1 MLKEQ
6 INCAWNIEWYNVNSI
21 SPTEEQVKRHE
32 GEFLCYAIY
41 PDDNG
46 KAKSTYVIVSYNYK
60 SKNGIYLIIFYCIGP
75 NCQILILLYF
85 NKII

>member
-6 INCAWNIEWYNVNSI
+6 INCAWNIEWHNVNSI

-60 SKNGIYLIIFYCIGP
+60 SKKWDIFDY
-75 NCQILILLYF
+75 ILLYWTELPNLDLVVF
-85 NKII
+85 

>member
-60 SKNGIYLIIFYCIGP
+60 SKKWDIFDY
-75 NCQILILLYF
+75 ILLYWTELPNLDF
-85 NKII
+85 VVF

>member
-60 SKNGIYLIIFYCIGP
+60 SKKWDIFDY
-75 NCQILILLYF
+75 ILLYWTELPNLDLVVF
-85 NKII
+85 

>member
-46 KAKSTYVIVSYNYK
+46 KAKSTYVIVPYDYR
-60 SKNGIYLIIFYCIGP
+60 SKKWDICDY
-75 NCQILILLYF
+75 ILLYWAELPIPNF
-85 NKII
+85 VMF

>member
-60 SKNGIYLIIFYCIGP
+60 SKKWDIFDY
-75 NCQILILLYF
+75 ILLYWTELPIPNF
-85 NKII
+85 VMF

>member
-6 INCAWNIEWYNVNSI
+6 INCTWNIEWYNVNSI

-60 SKNGIYLIIFYCIGP
+60 SKKWDIFDY
-75 NCQILILLYF
+75 ILLYWTELPIPNF
-85 NKII
+85 VMFL